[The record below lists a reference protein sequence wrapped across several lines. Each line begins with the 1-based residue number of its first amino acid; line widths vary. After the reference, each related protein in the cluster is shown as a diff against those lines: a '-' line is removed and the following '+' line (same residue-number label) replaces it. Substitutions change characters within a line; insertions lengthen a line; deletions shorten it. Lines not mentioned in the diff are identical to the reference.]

1 LSDEWDFFFASV
13 NDVVMSIFVDL
24 GIRPE
29 VPMEARPWLLWVIV
43 EMKSPRDDGLSSS
56 EEAPKLVEIGDALD
70 AAVSATCGAQLVG
83 RVTGGRRRE
92 FYFYGAEPGP
102 LDEAVGQAMQAFEGY
117 EFQSG
122 SNFQPEWDHYL
133 GLLYPSDTNLQRM
146 QNRRLLEELA
156 REGDVHEV
164 PRKVD
169 HWLYFAD
176 EEGRSACR
184 DTLAAIGFLIEE
196 EALAEG
202 DDDQLPLS
210 LLVSRVDSID
220 KHSINGIT
228 LELLR
233 LAGEHRGDYDGWG
246 CQATADGADA

>member
-1 LSDEWDFFFASV
+1 MSDEWDFFFASV
-13 NDVVMSIFVDL
+13 NDVVISIFVDL

-43 EMKSPRDDGLSSS
+43 EMKAPRDDGLSSS
-56 EEAPKLVEIGDALD
+56 EEAPKLLEIGDALD
-70 AAVSATCGAQLVG
+70 AAVSASCGAQLVG

-102 LDEAVGQAMQAFEGY
+102 LEEAVGQAMQAFEGY
-117 EFQSG
+117 EFQCG

-184 DTLAAIGFLIEE
+184 DTLAAIGFVIEE

-210 LLVSRVDSID
+210 LLVSRVDSVD

-246 CQATADGADA
+246 CQATASGLGS